1 MTTKLQQ
8 ALLLDAP
15 RAADLIIDW
24 LRQVTLEELKRRGAV
39 LGLSGGIDSSVTA
52 TLCVEAFG
60 PQRVLGLLM
69 PEADSA
75 DESREL
81 GQLVADH
88 LGITALVEELTPL
101 LAALRCYERRDAAF
115 RQVIPEYGDGWKAKI
130 VLPSVLDSD
139 SYRLFSV
146 VAQAPDGTM
155 IRKRLTASAYLE
167 LVAATNFKQRT
178 RKMLEY
184 YHADRLN
191 HAVAG
196 TPNLP
201 ERDQGF
207 FVKLGD
213 GAADVK
219 PIAHLYK
226 TQVYQLAEYFGLPE
240 VIRSRPPTTDTY
252 SLPQTQEEFFFSL
265 PYNQMDICLYAV
277 NHEVPAEVVAQELG
291 LEAVQVERVF
301 TDIHAKRRATAYLHA
316 QPQLFQDLR
325 SNAIMIPEPTMAR
338 V

>member
-1 MTTKLQQ
+1 MTTQLQQ

-15 RAADLIIDW
+15 RAADLIVDW
-24 LRQVTLEELKRRGAV
+24 LRRVTIDQLKRRGAV

-52 TLCVEAFG
+52 TLCSEAFG
-60 PQRVLGLLM
+60 KQRVLGLLM

-88 LGITALVEELTPL
+88 LGITTLTEELTPL
-101 LAALRCYERRDAAF
+101 LTALRCYERRDAAF
-115 RQVIPEYGDGWKAKI
+115 RQVIPEYSDGWKAKI

-155 IRKRLTASAYLE
+155 VRKRLTASAYLE

-191 HAVAG
+191 YAVAG

-226 TQVYQLAEYFGLPE
+226 TQVYQLAEFFGLPE

-265 PYNQMDICLYAV
+265 PYQQMDICLYAV
-277 NHEVPAEVVAQELG
+277 NNNVPAEAVAAELG
-291 LEAVQVERVF
+291 LEAAQVERVF
-301 TDIHAKRRATAYLHA
+301 ADIHAKRRATAYLHA
-316 QPQLFQDLR
+316 QPQLFEEHR
-325 SNAIMIPEPTMAR
+325 SNLQMPSDPAMAHA
-338 V
+338 